1 MMPQKKNPDVLE
13 LVRGRAS
20 QAIGCFMSMATLL
33 KGLPMAYDRDLQ
45 EDKRSL
51 WASLELLASVTGVLP
66 PLLSRVDVDEHR
78 ALDAFR
84 DGFALATDVAEYLVA
99 KGVPFREAHQKVGQ
113 AVKWCLE
120 RGRAL
125 NSLSVEEWKTLIPE
139 AEADLIGLLVPE
151 IAVER
156 RRTFGGTAFA
166 EVRRQIESGK
176 GRLERILSEFEAY
189 RECALETLLGQV
201 FAFSVS

>member
-1 MMPQKKNPDVLE
+1 
-13 LVRGRAS
+13 
-20 QAIGCFMSMATLL
+20 
-33 KGLPMAYDRDLQ
+33 MAYDRDLQ

-51 WASLELLASVTGVLP
+51 WASLELLASVTDVLP
-66 PLLSRVDVDEHR
+66 PLLSRVDVDERR

-99 KGVPFREAHQKVGQ
+99 RGVPFREAHQKVGQ

-125 NSLSVEEWKTLIPE
+125 NSLSVEEWKVLIPE
-139 AEADLIGLLVPE
+139 VEADLIGLLVPE
-151 IAVER
+151 AAVER

-166 EVRRQIESGK
+166 EVRRQIKSGK
-176 GRLERILSEFEAY
+176 GRLEKALSEFEVY
-189 RECALETLLGQV
+189 RECALEALLGQV
-201 FAFSVS
+201 FTFSVS